1 MGKSKGVHLLSGL
14 VEKRADIASQ
24 HKAAIERVDQIK
36 AVLETIDRA
45 LHLCGYVDDPASI
58 PTRSKYRQ
66 FFGRGELKRIILQT
80 LKEGPADDETIVD
93 RIIEQKGWEADTEL
107 RTDIL
112 KRTRDAYRGPE
123 TQGSY
128 SRISGLMGVCGGGQ
142 LNYCLKSLNISS
154 I

>member
-36 AVLETIDRA
+36 ADLDTVDRA
-45 LHLCGYVDDPASI
+45 LHLCGYADDPAAI

-80 LKEGPADDETIVD
+80 LKDGPADDETIVD
-93 RIIEQKGWEADTEL
+93 RIIERKGWEADAEL

-112 KRTRDAYRGPE
+112 KRTRDAIQRARNAGLIQQDFGPD
-123 TQGSY
+123 G
-128 SRISGLMGVCGGGQ
+128 
-142 LNYCLKSLNISS
+142 CLWRVVQ
-154 I
+154 